1 MQKPAW
7 ERQAD
12 KEFWITMIVMV
23 LAVAGIM
30 AISKALG
37 PPVHSYSTPPAA
49 SPIGAS
55 R

>member
-1 MQKPAW
+1 MPKPAG

-12 KEFWITMIVMV
+12 KEFWITMIAVV
-23 LAVAGIM
+23 LVVAGIM
-30 AISKALG
+30 AISKALE